1 MRLQSPSQGDRPPKK
16 KKVNHEA
23 AVIKEETTMSL
34 QVASHDPV
42 TQQDVGGG
50 QHNMKFAIDHSIFPL
65 LHYPTRDLQR
75 RPRPVGAGS
84 HYLHCELNDSKPPS
98 SS

>member
-34 QVASHDPV
+34 QVVSHDPV

-50 QHNMKFAIDHSIFPL
+50 QHIYNMKFDRSILSL

-75 RPRPVGAGS
+75 RPRPVEAGS
-84 HYLHCELNDSKPPS
+84 HYLTVN
-98 SS
+98 